1 MRAIIRAARGGLAG
15 RRLQA
20 VIIGLVVLAS
30 TAASTVALAMLA
42 DSSSP
47 FDHAFAAA
55 RGANVSATL
64 DALAATPGQ
73 FAATVHAPGV
83 TAAAGP
89 FPEISLTAQLTLPGV
104 AGSSPQQL
112 TITGRSSPGGPVD
125 DLNLSQGHWPDNDSQ
140 VVTDGAGA
148 LGSTITVGA
157 QKLSVVGM
165 ASSITSTSDA
175 WVLPSEIPA
184 LATAVGGGTGLAG
197 TGLRGAAQAQMLYQ
211 FSSAGTATA
220 IDGDVAALR
229 AALPPGA
236 LLGTASW
243 LDARQ
248 SERSAIAP
256 WVPFIIAFGVLAL
269 VISVL
274 IVVNVV
280 SGAVIAGTTRIGV
293 LKSVGFTPA
302 QVTACYVLM
311 VAVPALFGCVA
322 GAVGGNLLAIPLL
335 SQNAQVY
342 QVGVLGVPL
351 WVDVTVPLA
360 VLALTAAGAVPPA
373 LRAGRMSAVAAIATG
388 RAPRPARGYV
398 AQRALARLT
407 MLPRAVTLGIA
418 APSARPGRTL
428 VTVLAVVLGG
438 VAVTFGVGL
447 GASLDRAY
455 VDSSRHA
462 ALPVSVT
469 AVPAGS
475 QAPGSLHGPEGGA
488 GPGGAGHTTIVVGRA
503 LTAAQ
508 QHAVTVALAAQPGT
522 LHDLAITEDHLSLPA
537 VAVGVETT
545 AYGGDPA
552 WAGLALVSGH
562 LYSGPDQVDVNT
574 LFLTDTGTTVG
585 SAYTLASGGHRLSVT
600 IAGEVFQPGN
610 QPDMFLSAATLH
622 ELDPAAGPSQY
633 GVALKPG
640 TDAQAYANMVS
651 AALGN
656 SLAVTVNGGAG
667 HLAALASLITMLTI
681 LIIVVAGL
689 GVLNTVALQIRER
702 AHAIGVFKA
711 VGMLPRQTLVM
722 IVCSVAATGLLA
734 GIVAV
739 PVGVSLHHGLV
750 PVMTRAANSGTP
762 PSLLSVYQPWELILL
777 ALAGLLIAIVG
788 ALGPAS
794 WAARTRTVFALR
806 AE

>member
-1 MRAIIRAARGGLAG
+1 MKAIIRAARGGLGG

-20 VIIGLVVLAS
+20 VIIGLVALAS
-30 TAASTVALAMLA
+30 TAASTLALAMLA

-47 FDHAFAAA
+47 FDRAFAAQH
-55 RGANVSATL
+55 GANVTATV
-64 DALAATPGQ
+64 DTTVATVPQLAAT
-73 FAATVHAPGV
+73 AHAHGV

-89 FPEISLTAQLTLPGV
+89 FSEIPLTAQITLPGI
-104 AGSSPQQL
+104 AGSSAQQL

-125 DLNLSQGHWPDNDSQ
+125 DLYLSQGHWPDSDSQ
-140 VVTDGAGA
+140 VVMAGGGAP
-148 LGSTITVGA
+148 GSTITVGS
-157 QKLSVVGM
+157 QKLVVVGV
-165 ASSITSTSDA
+165 ATSITSTSDA

-184 LATAVGGGTGLAG
+184 LATAAGARTGGSG
-197 TGLRGAAQAQMLYQ
+197 QAQMLYQ
-211 FSSAGTATA
+211 FSGAGTAAA
-220 IDGDVAALR
+220 ISADVAALR

-236 LLGTASW
+236 LAGTASW

-248 SERSAIAP
+248 SEQSAIAP
-256 WVPFIIAFGVLAL
+256 WVPFIIAFGLLTL

-302 QVTACYVLM
+302 QVVACYVLM
-311 VAVPALFGCVA
+311 VAVPALSGCVA
-322 GAVGGNLLAIPLL
+322 GVVGGNLLAIPLL
-335 SQNAQVY
+335 GQNAQVY

-351 WVDVTVPLA
+351 WADAAVPLA
-360 VLALTAAGAVPPA
+360 VLLLTAAGAVPPA
-373 LRAGRMSAVAAIATG
+373 LRAGRLSAVAAIATG
-388 RAPRPARGYV
+388 RAPRPARGYL
-398 AQRALARLT
+398 AQRALARLI
-407 MLPRAVTLGIA
+407 MLPRAVTLGLA

-428 VTVLAVVLGG
+428 VTVLAVLFGV

-455 VDSSRHA
+455 TDSSRHA

-469 AVPAGS
+469 AVPPGS
-475 QAPGSLHGPEGGA
+475 VAPGALNGPGGGA
-488 GPGGAGHTTIVVGRA
+488 GSSGTSQGVVVGRS

-508 QHAVTVALAAQPGT
+508 QQAAAAALAAQPGT
-522 LHDLAITEDHLSLPA
+522 LHDLAITEDHLSLPGVPA
-537 VAVGVETT
+537 GVEVT

-552 WAGLALVSGH
+552 WAGLAPVSGH

-574 LFLTDTGTTVG
+574 LFLTDTGTKVG
-585 SAYTLASGGHRLSVT
+585 STYTLASGGRHLTVT

-640 TDAQAYANMVS
+640 TDAQAYANTVS
-651 AALGN
+651 AVLGS
-656 SLAVTVNGGAG
+656 SLAVTVNTGGS
-667 HLAALASLITMLTI
+667 HLVAVVTLVTMLTI
-681 LIIVVAGL
+681 VIIIVAGL

-711 VGMLPRQTLVM
+711 VGMVPLQTLVM
-722 IVCSVAATGLLA
+722 IICSVAVTGLLA
-734 GIVAV
+734 GVVAV
-739 PVGVSLHHGLV
+739 PAGVALHHGLV
-750 PVMTRAANSGTP
+750 PVMASAANSGTP
-762 PSLLSVYQPWELILL
+762 PSLLSVYQPWEFLLL
-777 ALAGLLIAIVG
+777 ALAGLLIAVAG

-794 WAARTRTVFALR
+794 WAARARTAFALR